1 MLRIGFLEPVKI
13 LLRWLILKYARLAAV
28 CLPLLQFSSQF
39 VPLSIRTHLK
49 FQHYALFWFLKKNKK
64 SAPPSVKPT
73 RLLHQRRSLFAATR
87 VSNATDG
94 EKGRRRIGVL
104 RLLVCLI
111 IYFMYYG
118 TPRINL
124 CPFCACLHNSS
135 NRSTRYVNKRREVQ
149 ELIYGNITHVIFLFL
164 VGCFAWLVSLRRT
177 DHSIQPF
184 IPSLK

>member
-1 MLRIGFLEPVKI
+1 MLRIGFLKPVKI

-28 CLPLLQFSSQF
+28 CLPLLLFSSQF

-49 FQHYALFWFLKKNKK
+49 FQHYALFWFKKKK
-64 SAPPSVKPT
+64 ICPSVCQT
-73 RLLHQRRSLFAATR
+73 TTFASSTSFTLHCNSS
-87 VSNATDG
+87 VKCD
-94 EKGRRRIGVL
+94 RRRIWVL

-111 IYFMYYG
+111 IYSMYYG

-124 CPFCACLHNSS
+124 CPFCACLHNFS

-149 ELIYGNITHVIFLFL
+149 ELIYGNITHVIFLFFG
-164 VGCFAWLVSLRRT
+164 GCFAWLVSLRHT
-177 DHSIQPF
+177 DHSIQQF